1 MAMTL
6 KWQFGQATDELEKDV
21 NKIVGDATV
30 DALLSDL
37 PAEIPY
43 DDIQTARLTITKLGD
58 LVWQVSY
65 VVYIDPKTR
74 HFEKVSIKAV
84 TEPSLKLALFEM
96 TKELKKK

>member
-6 KWQFGQATDELEKDV
+6 KWQFGQAMDELEKEV
-21 NKIVGDATV
+21 NKIVGGVTV
-30 DALLSDL
+30 DTLLSDL
-37 PAEIPY
+37 PAEISY
-43 DDIQTARLTITKLGD
+43 DDVQTARLTITKLGD

-96 TKELKKK
+96 TKELNKK